1 MNQKPKLNEDFF
13 LKARVADRR
22 TVSCF
27 LGSGTRLQ
35 GTIVA
40 FDQEAIFMR
49 PIGSEDDADIMMI
62 YKLQVA
68 SVTPDPAKKAWRMR
82 PQAER
87 ESAAGRAVAERRAD
101 QAQ

>member
-1 MNQKPKLNEDFF
+1 MNQKPKLNEDSY

-22 TVSCF
+22 AVSCF

-40 FDQEAIFMR
+40 FDEEAIFMR
-49 PIGSEDDADIMMI
+49 PVGSQDDADIMMI

-68 SVTPDPAKKAWRMR
+68 SVTPDSAKRAWCTRSPPM
-82 PQAER
+82 R
-87 ESAAGRAVAERRAD
+87 ESSADRAVGE
-101 QAQ
+101 